1 MSGDGTGAARER
13 RLHMAPNAV
22 ITGWGMYAPSRV
34 LTNDDLSRMV
44 ETSDEWILT
53 RTGIR
58 ERRIAAD
65 DETTTTLALNAS
77 RDAVAVAG
85 IDPNEID
92 LVIVGTCS
100 PDYPLPSTGVL
111 LARELG
117 ANRAAG
123 FDLQAACSGFV
134 FALAAGDGFVRSGAY
149 RNVLVVGVEVLSRFL
164 DWTDRN
170 TCVLF
175 GDGAGAVLLSA
186 SDEPGGVLSFDMFSD
201 ASGAEAIIVPA
212 GGSAR
217 PASVDSVRDGGHV
230 IHMLG
235 KEVYKYATRQLA
247 ESAEAALRKA
257 GLRGDEIDQFIFH
270 QANLRIIESV
280 QERLGIDPG
289 KVFLNIERYGNTSAA
304 SVPMALVEAIA
315 AGRVKQG
322 DRLLMVAFG
331 AGYTAGAAVVEWT
344 ADPARAFLAP
354 GDQTRLGR
362 PRAPEPA
369 RELVTAG

>member
-1 MSGDGTGAARER
+1 MSGDGTGAREG
-13 RLHMAPNAV
+13 RLQMAPNAV
-22 ITGWGMYAPSRV
+22 ITGWGMYAPRRV
-34 LTNDDLSRMV
+34 LTNDDLSKMV
-44 ETSDEWILT
+44 ETSDEWIVT

-58 ERRIAAD
+58 ERRVAAD
-65 DETTTTLALNAS
+65 DETTTTLALHAS
-77 RDAVAVAG
+77 RDAIAVAG

-111 LARELG
+111 LAHELG
-117 ANRAAG
+117 ATRAAG

-134 FALAAGDGFVRSGAY
+134 FALATADGFIRAGRY

-164 DWTDRN
+164 DWSDRN

-186 SDEPGGVLSFDMFSD
+186 SDQPGGVLSFDMYSD
-201 ASGAEAIIVPA
+201 GSGAEGIIVPA
-212 GGSAR
+212 GGSKR
-217 PASVDSVRDGGHV
+217 PASAETLAEHGHT

-235 KEVYKYATRQLA
+235 KEVYKYATRQLV
-247 ESAEAALRKA
+247 ESGEAALRKA
-257 GLRGDEIDQFIFH
+257 GLGVDDIDQFIFH

-280 QERLGIDPG
+280 QERLGIPPE
-289 KVFLNIERYGNTSAA
+289 KLYLNIEKYGNTSAA
-304 SVPMALVEAIA
+304 SVPMALVEAVA

-331 AGYTAGAAVVEWT
+331 AGYTAGGAVVEWT
-344 ADPARAFLAP
+344 ADPARAFFAP
-354 GDQTRLGR
+354 GEQTRLGR
-362 PRAPEPA
+362 PRAGEDA
-369 RELVTAG
+369 RELVTAR